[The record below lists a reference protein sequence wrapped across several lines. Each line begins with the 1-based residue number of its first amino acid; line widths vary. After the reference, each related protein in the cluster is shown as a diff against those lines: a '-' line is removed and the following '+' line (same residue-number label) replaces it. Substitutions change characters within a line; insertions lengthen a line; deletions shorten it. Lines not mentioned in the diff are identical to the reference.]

1 MSPKPI
7 FLYLFRFQQFHHPL
21 ADLESQA
28 LLKQAIKPDQR
39 FVTSHKKVDVTR
51 SAFID
56 WGIEI
61 FASGKTLQEL
71 CDRLKPLE
79 IEVQQARVEYP
90 SAGLHPDVTK
100 EDLFEVL
107 EFVEGDFNLKHPQER
122 YVLTRDHNLWYFGKI
137 HSSHSAKFLK
147 HRQKPATFSSA
158 LNAATARTVINC
170 LLDAGSNFLDCGCGS
185 GSVTL
190 EACDSGLQVTA
201 IDRSYQAIGMTRE
214 NVAHFGYEARIEQK
228 DLMDWNERHDS
239 AVIDFPYGF
248 SCKRDEEDEIKNIHH
263 LFPLVKEVVF
273 IASSDLTPLMTEIG
287 YQILNQKVMKYPN
300 VTRYIIHAKA
310 GRRDL

>member
-1 MSPKPI
+1 MIQIPS
-7 FLYLFRFQQFHHPL
+7 FLYLFRFQEFHYPL

-28 LLKQAIKPDQR
+28 LLKQSINIAQR
-39 FVTSHKKVDVTR
+39 FVTSQEKVDVTR

-61 FASGKTLQEL
+61 LASGNTLKEL
-71 CDRLKPLE
+71 CDHLKLLK
-79 IEVQQARVEYP
+79 IEVHQARVEYP

-100 EDLFEVL
+100 EHLFEVL
-107 EFVEGDFNLKHPQER
+107 EFVEGNFNLKHPEER
-122 YVLTRDHNLWYFGKI
+122 YALTRDHHLWYFGKI
-137 HSSHSAKFLK
+137 HSSHSSKFLK

-158 LNAATARTVINC
+158 LNAITARTIINC
-170 LLDAGSNFLDCGCGS
+170 LLDAGNNFLDCGCGS

-190 EACDSGLQVTA
+190 EACDSNLQVTA
-201 IDRSYQAIGMTRE
+201 IDRSYQAVGMTRE

-228 DLMDWNERHDS
+228 DLMDWSEKHDS

-263 LFPLVKEVVF
+263 LFPLVKQVVF
-273 IASSDLTPLMTEIG
+273 IASSDLSPLMTEIG

-310 GRRDL
+310 GRSHL